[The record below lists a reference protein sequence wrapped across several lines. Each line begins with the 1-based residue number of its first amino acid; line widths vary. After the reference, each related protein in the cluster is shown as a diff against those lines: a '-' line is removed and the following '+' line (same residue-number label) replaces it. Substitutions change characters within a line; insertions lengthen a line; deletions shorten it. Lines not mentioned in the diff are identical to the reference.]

1 MTSESI
7 ICFGQQPCGFFPKR
21 FLVAKINTA
30 KKMQSEIGG
39 RIVFFYHDSDADYRE
54 TITVMKDRQTGAEVR
69 LNFTQENKLQKK
81 FSPLYCKRVP
91 AGWKE
96 EILKQLPR
104 FITPTLTLPHPS
116 SLKLWRTGRERETA
130 VDLLPLGEGAP
141 MQRGADEGLIDI
153 FKSTDKNLVA
163 DFCLEM
169 YRKMGLLEG
178 IEVLRSSD
186 KNFRESAPDLAGE
199 FFADVEYQ
207 GEIVRAKIE
216 TLTTATT
223 PSANAATP
231 PLQGGEASAFAE
243 ASADKPQLFAS
254 SAKPRSLS
262 SKSSEEYPRPGGG
275 EVVGILHEGGDKFIR
290 FPINQPIQKSQISA
304 GRDQRF
310 AWMQSVINCT
320 HYIYGEGEKEYLNVS
335 PFPNIKF
342 IDREKIDQP
351 GYAWTE
357 I

>member
-1 MTSESI
+1 MTFKPI

-39 RIVFFYHDSDADYRE
+39 RIIFFYHDSDADYRE

-104 FITPTLTLPHPS
+104 FITPTLTLPHPP

-130 VDLLPLGEGAP
+130 INLLPLGEGARVQP
-141 MQRGADEGLIDI
+141 RADEGLNLIDV
-153 FKSTDKNLVA
+153 FKSVNQNLVA

-169 YRKMGLLEG
+169 YQKMELLEG
-178 IEVLRSSD
+178 VEILRSSD

-199 FFADVEYQ
+199 FFADVEY
-207 GEIVRAKIE
+207 K
-216 TLTTATT
+216 
-223 PSANAATP
+223 
-231 PLQGGEASAFAE
+231 
-243 ASADKPQLFAS
+243 
-254 SAKPRSLS
+254 
-262 SKSSEEYPRPGGG
+262 G
-275 EVVGILHEGGDKFIR
+275 EVVRAQLIDGKWQLHEGGGKYTVIPTPDKIEKW
-290 FPINQPIQKSQISA
+290 QKSP

-310 AWMQSVINCT
+310 GWMQSVINCT
-320 HYIYGEGEKEYLNVS
+320 HYIYGEGEKEYLDVS